1 MKAVTRFLTV
11 VPAIIISFQYPL
23 IIYYV
28 VLLIIKELY
37 LTALNFFLIKK
48 ELPVVKLDEKKR
60 TALSWF
66 CLILLLIAKL
76 SYGVANIPILALVIS
91 EFISLLKYLVHHIY
105 LLCNKKSLVT
115 RRKVPNLLLAFL
127 LIAYLLIGAVVPY
140 LKHPDVS
147 NEYKESFD
155 VNDFYSNTVSCDRAC
170 IVENNG
176 EALVERMRMIEN
188 AEHSLILSTFD
199 FRTDTTG
206 KQVLAALKAAADRGV
221 DVKILVDGFN
231 FWVQMEGNPYFL
243 ALMQEEN
250 IEIRVYNKI
259 NPLLPYKAMS
269 RMHDKYIIADE
280 KLYLLG
286 GRNTFNYFLGDQDGH
301 KNYDREVLVY
311 NTGSSESSLYQLLDY
326 FNQVWNENC
335 CKTWEHGKLITSL
348 PCVTSA
354 SEELDMIYSEMKS
367 THSDWFYSTDYSKKT
382 VETNKITLLSNPT
395 SLYSKEPWVFYGLCE
410 LMRNAEESALIHT
423 PYIIADDM
431 MYNSFKSICDSGVP
445 VTIMTNSS
453 ANNGNAF
460 GAVDYVLNK
469 EKILNTGVQILEYN
483 GGISYHAK
491 SLLIDDNISIVG
503 SFNMD
508 YKSVYH
514 DTELMLV
521 IDSKELNSQFSTI
534 LDTYHKDT
542 EVAVLDNNEMSRMMD
557 KDEGIGKKILRHV
570 IRVLDP
576 YVRFLF

>member
-1 MKAVTRFLTV
+1 MKVVSRFPTV
-11 VPAIIISFQYPL
+11 VPAIIISFRYPM

-28 VLLIIKELY
+28 ILLTIKELY
-37 LTALNFFLIKK
+37 IVAVNACLIKK
-48 ELPVVKLDEKKR
+48 KYSAVRFNEKR
-60 TALSWF
+60 RNVLSWF
-66 CLILLLIAKL
+66 CLILLMIVDL
-76 SYGVANIPILALVIS
+76 SYGLANIPILILLTS
-91 EFISLLKYLVHHIY
+91 EFISLLKYLLHHIA
-105 LLCNKKSLVT
+105 LLCNRKSLVKK
-115 RRKVPNLLLAFL
+115 RKVPNILIAFL

-140 LKHPDVS
+140 LKYPQVS
-147 NEYKESFD
+147 KEYKENFN
-155 VNDFYSNTVSCDRAC
+155 VNDFYSNTTSCDRAC

-176 EALVERMRMIEN
+176 EALAERIRMIEN
-188 AEHSLILSTFD
+188 AENSLILSTFD

-206 KQVLAALKAAADRGV
+206 KQVLAALKAASARGV
-221 DVKILVDGFN
+221 EVKILVDGFN

-243 ALMQEEN
+243 ALMHEEN
-250 IEIRVYNKI
+250 IEIKVYNKI

-269 RMHDKYIIADE
+269 RMHDKYIIADNE
-280 KLYLLG
+280 LYLLG
-286 GRNTFNYFLGDQDGH
+286 GRNTFNYFLGDQSGH

-311 NTGSSESSLYQLLDY
+311 NTGSSGSSLYQLLDY
-326 FNQVWNENC
+326 FNQVWNEDC

-348 PCVTSA
+348 PRVTSA
-354 SEELDMIYSEMKS
+354 SEELDLIYSEMRT
-367 THSDWFYSTDYSKKT
+367 THSDWFYPADYTEKT

-395 SLYSKEPWVFYGLCE
+395 SLYAKEPWVFYGLCE
-410 LMRNAEESALIHT
+410 LMKNAEESALIHT

-431 MYNSFKSICDSGVP
+431 MYDSLKSICDSGVP

-460 GAVDYVLNK
+460 GAIDYVLNK
-469 EKILNTGVQILEYN
+469 EKILNTGVQVLEYN

-491 SLLIDDNISIVG
+491 SLLIDNNISIIG

-521 IDSKELNSQFSTI
+521 IDSEELNSQFSEI
-534 LDTYHKDT
+534 LDIYHKDT

-557 KDEGIGKKILRHV
+557 KDERIGKKILRHV